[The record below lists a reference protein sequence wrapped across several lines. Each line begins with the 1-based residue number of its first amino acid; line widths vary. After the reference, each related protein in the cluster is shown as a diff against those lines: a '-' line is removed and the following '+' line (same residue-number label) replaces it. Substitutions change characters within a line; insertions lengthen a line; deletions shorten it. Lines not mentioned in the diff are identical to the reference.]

1 MPARLTLEGLLHG
14 EKPWIVRVRVAN
26 PEAGDEAAEAEARR
40 GKRGVESFDLT
51 WPSSWEAAQS
61 TSVEASSSRMGW
73 RGL

>member
-1 MPARLTLEGLLHG
+1 MPERLTREGLLHG

-26 PEAGDEAAEAEARR
+26 PEAGDEAAESEARR